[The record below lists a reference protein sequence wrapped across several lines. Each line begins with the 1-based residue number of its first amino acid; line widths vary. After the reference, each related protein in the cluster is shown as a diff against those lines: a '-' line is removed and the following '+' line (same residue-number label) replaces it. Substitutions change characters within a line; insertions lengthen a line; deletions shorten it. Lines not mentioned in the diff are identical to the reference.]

1 MRSEKTNRLIVK
13 NTVFDVTENI
23 IFSVLKVSIFIITN
37 VTYRSIGLVAILVIM
52 SVSALITSIYK
63 YIEITTRNNPEHT
76 VKERAIDIMLSLN
89 HL

>member
-23 IFSVLKVSIFIITN
+23 ILSVLKVSIFIITN

-76 VKERAIDIMLSLN
+76 VKERAIDIILSLN